1 MAKTKHP
8 HHNQMMIDEQLHG
21 SWDQP
26 TGSIMMHHAEPND
39 LERLALSF
47 ANKASTLVELNERAL
62 ALRTGGLHADE
73 EEGRGGYDGQAAQAR
88 GGRGRGARFRG
99 GPHPGMGMG
108 GRGGRGRRE
117 RDGYQ
122 YGGGY
127 ERGGGKFGRKES
139 GAREQMQTLGRA
151 DFGGRRVAS

>member
-1 MAKTKHP
+1 
-8 HHNQMMIDEQLHG
+8 MIDEQLHG

-73 EEGRGGYDGQAAQAR
+73 EEGRGGYEGQAGQQTR
-88 GGRGRGARFRG
+88 GGRGRGSRFRG
-99 GPHPGMGMG
+99 GPHPGLG
-108 GRGGRGRRE
+108 GRGGRGRRD

-122 YGGGY
+122 YGGGF
-127 ERGGGKFGRKES
+127 ERGKFGRKES
-139 GAREQMQTLGRA
+139 SGGREQMQTLGRA
-151 DFGGRRVAS
+151 DFGGRRVAT

>member
-1 MAKTKHP
+1 
-8 HHNQMMIDEQLHG
+8 MIDEQLHG

-73 EEGRGGYDGQAAQAR
+73 EEGRGGYDGQAAQTR
-88 GGRGRGARFRG
+88 GGRGRGSRFRG
-99 GPHPGMGMG
+99 GPHPGIGMG
-108 GRGGRGRRE
+108 GRGGRGRRD

-122 YGGGY
+122 Y
-127 ERGGGKFGRKES
+127 ERNKFGRKES
-139 GAREQMQTLGRA
+139 QGAREQMQTLGRA